1 MQKFTTRRRSGL
13 RRRWIAVAAVIATL
27 AVIGV
32 VTLTVRAELD
42 PGEPVVGMTDVA
54 IHDSEFGPAAIEV
67 PAGTTVTWRWDGEAE
82 HNVVGD
88 GFESPTQVQGE
99 FVYTFTE
106 PGTYNYRCTHHFFM
120 RGKVVVI

>member
-1 MQKFTTRRRSGL
+1 MQKFTARRRSGL
-13 RRRWIAVAAVIATL
+13 RRRWIALAAAVATL

-32 VTLTVRAELD
+32 VALTVRAELD
-42 PGEPVVGMTDVA
+42 PGEPVVGVTDVA

-88 GFESPTQVQGE
+88 GFESPTKVRGR

-106 PGTYNYRCTHHFFM
+106 PGTYNYRCTRHFFM